1 MKVLF
6 DKGKKY
12 VKNLVDGNVNKE
24 CNLLYVIMKY
34 VFILFIYMLFVVCIL
49 KKIVKFLFDL
59 LFFLIIL

>member
-49 KKIVKFLFDL
+49 KKIC
-59 LFFLIIL
+59 